1 MARKPGSSETIRRR
15 LIILEMMTSVKI
27 NAKHVHST
35 LLNQHGLQVSYRRV
49 QSDLKNLVDNFPE
62 RIEVDDRDPSYGY
75 YYSLPKNAR
84 KHSAMSPSEAV
95 CLQLAFDYLNPLL
108 PHKALDPMTPYLKE
122 AAVVLKESQSTKMKE
137 WKSKVLIVN
146 EGLQLQPAK
155 KNPEILRTIQI
166 ALFEGKTIAAK
177 YKSKAKTFPSHYVLH
192 PGGLVYRG
200 RLSYLICAFDND
212 HSKIIYL
219 PLHRFKGVELL
230 EDDSALKNKKVKNLA
245 KGLLG
250 FRVNN
255 KKIKISLKFSK
266 MAGSHLSETP
276 LSSKQKFTMTK
287 DGFIKIED
295 TVTDDM
301 ELRFWIRAFGDSVEV
316 LKPKKLR
323 EEFKQI
329 SQRMNKLYE

>member
-1 MARKPGSSETIRRR
+1 MARKPASSETIRRR
-15 LIILEMMTSVKI
+15 LIILEMMTSIKI
-27 NAKHVHST
+27 NAKHIHST
-35 LLNQHGLQVSYRRV
+35 LSNQHGLQVSYRRV
-49 QSDLKNLVDNFPE
+49 QSDLKNLIDTFPE

-122 AAVVLKESQSTKMKE
+122 AAVVLRESQSTKMKE

-155 KNPEILRTIQI
+155 KNPQILRKIQI

-250 FRVNN
+250 YRVND
-255 KKIKISLKFSK
+255 KKIKIILKFSK

-276 LSSKQKFTMTK
+276 LSSKQKFTMTN
-287 DGFIKIED
+287 DGFITVED

-301 ELRFWIRAFGDSVEV
+301 ELRFWIRSFGDSVEV

>member
-1 MARKPGSSETIRRR
+1 
-15 LIILEMMTSVKI
+15 MMTPLKI
-27 NAKHVHST
+27 NTKTIHANLVNLYGMEISI
-35 LLNQHGLQVSYRRV
+35 RRV
-49 QSDLKNLVDNFPE
+49 QDDLKSLIDIFPE
-62 RIEVDDRDPSYGY
+62 RIEVDDREPAYGY
-75 YYSLPKNAR
+75 YYRLPRDAR

-95 CLQLAFDYLNPLL
+95 CLQLAFDYLTPLL

-122 AAVVLKESQSTKMKE
+122 AAIVLQETQSSKMKE
-137 WKSKVLIVN
+137 WKSKVLIVH

-155 KNPEILRTIQI
+155 KNPQILRRIQI

-219 PLHRFKGVELL
+219 PLHRFSGVELL

-250 FRVNN
+250 FRVNDI
-255 KKIKISLKFSK
+255 KIKITLKFSK

-276 LSSKQKFTMTK
+276 LSSSQKLTMTK

-323 EEFKQI
+323 DEFKQI
-329 SQRMNKLYE
+329 SQRMKKLYE